1 MNLVSIVIEGD
12 EQHLDNIKDKLGL
25 SIDSSWQKGNQ
36 TRSGKLRENSGFT
49 SCICDCDTPFRMI
62 EELSDFLRYIDNKH
76 LNFKQLELN
85 ARLSLGVTVGD
96 QQQFIATIDFPNYLL
111 ELICKLGLHLS
122 ISAYPTTDE

>member
-12 EQHLDNIKDKLGL
+12 EQHLDSIKDKL
-25 SIDSSWQKGNQ
+25 SIAIDSSWQKGSR

-49 SCICDCDTPFRMI
+49 ACICDCSTPFRMI

-85 ARLSLGVTVGD
+85 ARLSIGVTVGD
-96 QQQFIATIDFPNYLL
+96 QQQFIATFDFQNDLL
-111 ELICKLGLHLS
+111 ELVSKLGLHLS